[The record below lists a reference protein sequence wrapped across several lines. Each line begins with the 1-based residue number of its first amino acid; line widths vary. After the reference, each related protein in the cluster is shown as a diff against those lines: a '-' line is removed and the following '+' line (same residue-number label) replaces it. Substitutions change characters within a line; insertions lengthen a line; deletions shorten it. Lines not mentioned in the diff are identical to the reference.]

1 MKILLIE
8 DEPRVARAVQEGLQ
22 AEGFRVTI
30 AATGEDGFFR
40 ATTEPYDLILLDLM
54 LPGRDGLEILTALRA
69 QKSATPVLVLTARDT
84 VQDRVCGLDAGAD
97 DYLIK
102 PFAFPELLARIRALA
117 RRGRSDAPPRFVLAD
132 LALDVVARTCVRN
145 GQNIQLT
152 NREFD
157 LLEYLLRHAGHTV
170 TREMLARDV
179 WQVTERMTPLNN
191 VIDVHIARLRAKM
204 DTPFTSRLLRTIRG
218 VGFVLAEETS

>member
-1 MKILLIE
+1 
-8 DEPRVARAVQEGLQ
+8 VQEGLQ